1 MIDWRLGVYENAA
14 VAAADDDELLLKRP
28 LLIKVRS
35 SCFFYVSDLFP
46 LFPPL
51 ALDLSPLKQYTSEE
65 KKCHHAIDWFAS
77 IKVSPQLL

>member
-51 ALDLSPLKQYTSEE
+51 ALDLSPLNIQAKRRSVIMQ
-65 KKCHHAIDWFAS
+65 S
-77 IKVSPQLL
+77 IGLLV

>member
-14 VAAADDDELLLKRP
+14 EAAADDELLLKRP
-28 LLIKVRS
+28 LTRS
-35 SCFFYVSDLFP
+35 ALLSCFFFVSDLFP